1 MLVRYF
7 MTAPVT
13 TVTEDLPCRAALRF
27 FREKGFRRAPV
38 MRGDLLVGMVSERD
52 LLRAL
57 PSSVAD
63 LESEAGLRAERTLI
77 GQVMARRPE
86 IVEPGAHLEDVA
98 RVMLQKKIG
107 GMPVIE
113 GSALVGIIT
122 ESDLFRALLQ
132 ISDRA
137 DGVRLTIATPVGA
150 RSDDVALVCLR
161 IGLRLVTLLTHESP
175 GGAPLVTLRAVGT
188 RWRELP
194 DALLKAGYAV
204 IEILP
209 PRLEAA

>member
-1 MLVRYF
+1 

-13 TVTEDLPCRAALRF
+13 TVTEDLPCRAALRL

-52 LLRAL
+52 LVRVL

-63 LESEAGLRAERTLI
+63 LDSAAGLRAERALV
-77 GQVMARRPE
+77 GQVMAKRPE
-86 IVEPGAHLEDVA
+86 IVGPDAHLEDVA

-107 GMPVIE
+107 GMPVVE
-113 GSALVGIIT
+113 GRALVGIIT
-122 ESDLFRALLQ
+122 ETDLFRALLQ
-132 ISDRA
+132 ISDRT
-137 DGVRLTIATPVGA
+137 DGVRLTLATPAGT
-150 RSDDVALVCLR
+150 RSDDVALISLR

-175 GGAPLVTLRAVGT
+175 GGAPLVTLRAVGA

-194 DALLKAGYAV
+194 DLLAKAGYAV
-204 IEILP
+204 IQVVP
-209 PRLEAA
+209 PALEAA